1 MWCYPGMWSG
11 LVALGCSLS
20 AAGCGGAA
28 TAKPRTT
35 VNPTGPGHTEAYEAD
50 RAAEREAEQ
59 LAAVEFAMNQL
70 DEGSQLCWAA
80 AAAVDG
86 FEISGALKFHIDIAA
101 QRAATTVLADDIKN
115 VRLRDCMVKLLSDYR
130 WAPPLYGEGVELPFV
145 FRAPVRQSVL
155 DRRMVPSLTLGAAGT
170 APAVAVLLDAQNAGN
185 PDASLLEVVI
195 PARVGTGVRIAVRPE
210 LWYFLTS
217 ATITLPG
224 QIMQVTVGD
233 AVWLPANTV
242 RNIGGSA
249 EVRAVLLL
257 VPGGVEGSARTG
269 ALATPLAPA
278 SLPVKSPPPLRR
290 PTGASTAVAS
300 VAVPAKF
307 AASSALVLNL
317 PQGRATIIAAGRN
330 LPASVTMLELAA
342 GATIPAHQH
351 AEATEIVYV
360 LSGSALLTVDGV
372 TMEITA
378 NSVLQFPKGIGHSAT
393 VTQAMRALVFYT
405 PAGPERR
412 FKTTVPTP

>member
-1 MWCYPGMWSG
+1 MRLD
-11 LVALGCSLS
+11 LVALGCLLS

-28 TAKPRTT
+28 TAKPRTA
-35 VNPTGPGHTEAYEAD
+35 VNPTGSVNAGASD
-50 RAAEREAEQ
+50 AERDAEQ

-86 FEISGALKFHIDIAA
+86 FEIAGALKFHIDIAA
-101 QRAATTVLADDIKN
+101 QRAAATVLADDIKN

-145 FRAPVRQSVL
+145 FRAPVRQSVI

-170 APAVAVLLDAQNAGN
+170 APAVAVLLDAQNTGN
-185 PDASLLEVVI
+185 HDASLLEVVI
-195 PARVGTGVRIAVRPE
+195 PALVGTGDRIATRSE

-217 ATITLPG
+217 ATVTLPS
-224 QIMQVTVGD
+224 QIMQVAVGD
-233 AVWLPANTV
+233 VVWLPANTV

-257 VPGGVEGSARTG
+257 VSGGVEGSARTG
-269 ALATPLAPA
+269 ALATPLAPTL
-278 SLPVKSPPPLRR
+278 LPVKSSTPVRR
-290 PTGASTAVAS
+290 PTVAS
-300 VAVPAKF
+300 IVVPTTF
-307 AASSALVLNL
+307 AASSAVVLNL
-317 PQGRATIIAAGRN
+317 AHGSATIIAAGRN
-330 LPASVTMLELAA
+330 LPASVTMLDFVA

-351 AEATEIVYV
+351 TDATEIVYV

-372 TMEITA
+372 TMAINA

-405 PAGPERR
+405 PAGPEQR
-412 FKTTVPTP
+412 FKTTVSTP